1 MLKYTSRAAFFKRD
15 SGERRSFAGIFRVS
29 AWKKVH
35 FLHYRLDFSRAR
47 DILTQIYLKIRK
59 NAASKGGPILRHGK
73 TLMNQQNI
81 TASAVPALPGAL
93 KTPVDALYNG
103 IRNRLFLRESAAFC
117 AGAFFLAGGLVLAW
131 RMAFPEWRRD
141 AVVLSCVLLVLAAL
155 AGALYRAVLL
165 TPPKRKLTVWLDAH
179 TDCGGFLAAS
189 LETDCS
195 AWASKIRIPRT
206 PDLNMEFPAA
216 RLTALLTAALFF
228 AGAFLIDTEQARPD
242 GPGSLDVHEEQAELE
257 SKLEIL
263 EQEPLVPQEE
273 IEAAKEELAELVEN
287 SAGTSPAKAFEG
299 IEALRDLTDS
309 LAANASRALEHSAE
323 NFERLSQAASALTN
337 LPPEVRGRT
346 KAMEQFKQL
355 AEQLA
360 ADDAALAEFL
370 KQSGDNLAASMTP
383 EQLQSLADAMAGNAQ
398 GLRDRLEK
406 LAQARRDQMM
416 QQSGQGQG
424 EGQGGE
430 TGLANDSDYEN
441 SAEAL
446 QQWLEENAP
455 GASELSDA
463 AGQGQGSGQGEGSG
477 AGSGGNSRGRGDALL
492 NFTGQ
497 TQDVGDKR
505 RDLML
510 DNNTPGQSVSILEFA
525 TTPGE
530 ETAERAKAGQLSG
543 SGQAAE
549 HAETRILPSHRES
562 VRRYF
567 NNSPAQQ

>member
-1 MLKYTSRAAFFKRD
+1 
-15 SGERRSFAGIFRVS
+15 
-29 AWKKVH
+29 
-35 FLHYRLDFSRAR
+35 
-47 DILTQIYLKIRK
+47 
-59 NAASKGGPILRHGK
+59 
-73 TLMNQQNI
+73 MNQPS
-81 TASAVPALPGAL
+81 TAQAVPAIPGAHA
-93 KTPVDALYNG
+93 PVDALFNG

-117 AGAFFLAGGLVLAW
+117 AVALFLAGGVVLAW
-131 RMAFPEWRRD
+131 RLAFPGWSRN
-141 AVVLSCVLLVLAAL
+141 AVILSSALLVAAAL
-155 AGALYRAVLL
+155 ACALYRAIRL

-179 TDCGGFLAAS
+179 SGCGGFLAAS

-195 AWASKIRIPRT
+195 AWAQRIRT
-206 PDLNMEFPAA
+206 PQTPKLNMAFPVPV
-216 RLTALLTAALFF
+216 LIALLTAALFF
-228 AGAFLIDTEQARPD
+228 AGAFLVKTDRMGHS
-242 GPGSLDVHEEQAELE
+242 GPGSLDVHEEKEELE

-273 IEAAKEELAELVEN
+273 IEAAREALDELVEN
-287 SAGTSPAKAFEG
+287 SSGTSPAKAFEG

-323 NFERLSQAASALTN
+323 NFERLSQAASALAN

-346 KAMEQFKQL
+346 KALEQLKQL

-360 ADDAALAEFL
+360 AEDAALAEFL

-383 EQLQSLADAMAGNAQ
+383 EQLQALADAMAGNAQ
-398 GLRDRLEK
+398 DLRDRLEK
-406 LAQARRDQMM
+406 LAQARRDQMQ
-416 QQSGQGQG
+416 QQSGEGQGQG
-424 EGQGGE
+424 GD

-463 AGQGQGSGQGEGSG
+463 AGQGSGEGNGIPGSG
-477 AGSGGNSRGRGDALL
+477 AATRGRGDALL

-505 RDLML
+505 RELML

-567 NNSPAQQ
+567 NNSPDQQ

>member
-1 MLKYTSRAAFFKRD
+1 M
-15 SGERRSFAGIFRVS
+15 
-29 AWKKVH
+29 
-35 FLHYRLDFSRAR
+35 
-47 DILTQIYLKIRK
+47 
-59 NAASKGGPILRHGK
+59 
-73 TLMNQQNI
+73 
-81 TASAVPALPGAL
+81 
-93 KTPVDALYNG
+93 PVDALYNG
-103 IRNRLFLRESAAFC
+103 ICNRLFLRESAAFC
-117 AGAFFLAGGLVLAW
+117 AVALFLAGGIVLVW
-131 RMAFPEWRRD
+131 RLVFPEWPRN
-141 AVVLSCVLLVLAAL
+141 AVIISSVLLVAASL
-155 AGALYRAVLL
+155 IGAFFRAVRL
-165 TPPKRKLTVWLDAH
+165 TPPKRKLTVWLDAYA
-179 TDCGGFLAAS
+179 DCGGFLAAS

-195 AWASKIRIPRT
+195 AWAAQIRRPQA
-206 PDLNMEFPAA
+206 PHLNMDFPAA
-216 RLTALLTAALFF
+216 RLTALLTGALFF
-228 AGAFLIDTEQARPD
+228 AAAFLIDAEHMGHG
-242 GPGSLDVHEEQAELE
+242 GPGSLDVHEEKEELE

-273 IEAAKEELAELVEN
+273 IEAAREALDELVEN
-287 SAGTSPAKAFEG
+287 SSGTSPAKAFEG

-309 LAANASRALEHSAE
+309 LAANASRSLEHSAE
-323 NFERLSQAASALTN
+323 NFERLSQAASALAN

-346 KAMEQFKQL
+346 KAMEQLKQL

-360 ADDAALAEFL
+360 ADDAELAEFL

-398 GLRDRLEK
+398 NLRDRLEK
-406 LAQARRDQMM
+406 LAQARRDQM
-416 QQSGQGQG
+416 QSGQGQG
-424 EGQGGE
+424 QGGN

-463 AGQGQGSGQGEGSG
+463 AGQGQGNGTPG
-477 AGSGGNSRGRGDALL
+477 AGAATRGRGDALL

-497 TQDVGDKR
+497 TQDVGDER
-505 RDLML
+505 RELML
-510 DNNTPGQSVSILEFA
+510 DNNRPGQSVSILEFA